1 MPNQMPKKDR
11 KKRAA
16 VERTKFVKVS
26 DPAALGALI
35 RVLRLRM
42 GFSQIEAAELL
53 GVGRRWY
60 NDLENGKE
68 TIRVGMIFAV
78 LECFNCSL
86 AISGPGAEFT
96 VEELERTAVIKGREH
111 HVWEAELMPSK
122 TPKGAAPE
130 EPPHRGHRRGHIK
143 LSTKLSTN
151 SVKPL

>member
-42 GFSQIEAAELL
+42 GFSQIEAAALL

-78 LECFNCSL
+78 LESFNCSL

>member
-78 LECFNCSL
+78 LESFNCSL
-86 AISGPGAEFT
+86 AISGPG
-96 VEELERTAVIKGREH
+96 EH